1 MNNQEPET
9 GSWLLKLLRQGQA
22 ISFGNVP
29 SGGQLSG
36 KSIESFEREH
46 HGLVC
51 APIEQ
56 NDQSY
61 L

>member
-29 SGGQLSG
+29 SGGGG

-51 APIEQ
+51 AP
-56 NDQSY
+56 SA
-61 L
+61 